1 MVQSCF
7 GRFDGS
13 VDILS
18 RASVHLR
25 DGSLS
30 SVNVVSTVS
39 YECRRM
45 KDSRGI
51 NGSYL
56 LATNSGHY
64 LAVDE
69 QTQWLLVLLPI
80 GRRNLLE
87 QRHI

>member
-1 MVQSCF
+1 
-7 GRFDGS
+7 
-13 VDILS
+13 
-18 RASVHLR
+18 
-25 DGSLS
+25 
-30 SVNVVSTVS
+30 
-39 YECRRM
+39 M